1 MKFDEK
7 TQKISE
13 KSQRRIDRIGIILG
27 LSLLIACGFSYF
39 VLDAFGQQDFEI
51 DCPKNSYHGLDSQ
64 GNEACR
70 DILTNQIIEPELRMI
85 LDSDSE
91 KTESDYRVI
100 IVPET
105 EKIILNN
112 EQIPIVEISILV
124 LIGIGVSVIGVIAKK
139 RKLKIFQRKSWS
151 GIQKEQVRNRQYGKC
166 NMCFTPPTKWKYDYF
181 DGNKDKNDLYNCQGL
196 CSDCYYV
203 KAKRDNRISIY
214 QKSN

>member
-7 TQKISE
+7 SQKISE

-27 LSLLIACGFSYF
+27 LSLIIACGFSYF

-51 DCPKNSYHGLDSQ
+51 DCPENSYHGLDSH

-70 DILTNQIIEPELRMI
+70 NILTNQIIEPELRMI

-91 KTESDYRVI
+91 KMESDYRVI

-105 EKIILNN
+105 DEIILNN
-112 EQIPIVEISILV
+112 EQTPIVEISILV

-166 NMCFTPPTKWKYDYF
+166 NMCFTSPSKWKYDYF
-181 DGNKDKNDLYNCQGL
+181 DGNKDNNDLYNCQGL
-196 CSDCYYV
+196 CSDCYSV
-203 KAKRDNRISIY
+203 KTKRDNRISIY

>member
-7 TQKISE
+7 SQKISE

-51 DCPKNSYHGLDSQ
+51 DCPKNSYHGLDRQ

-70 DILTNQIIEPELRMI
+70 DIQTNQIIEPELRMI

-91 KTESDYRVI
+91 KTESDDRVI

-112 EQIPIVEISILV
+112 VQTPIVEISILV
-124 LIGIGVSVIGVIAKK
+124 LIGIGVSVIGVIVKK

-151 GIQKEQVRNRQYGKC
+151 GIQKEQVRDRQYGKC
-166 NMCFTPPTKWKYDYF
+166 NMCFTPPTKWKYDHI
-181 DGNKDKNDLYNCQGL
+181 DGNKSNNELNNCQGL
-196 CSDCYYV
+196 CPDCYLI
-203 KAKRDNRISIY
+203 KIQRDNRSHIY
-214 QKSN
+214 QK

>member
-1 MKFDEK
+1 MKFGEK
-7 TQKISE
+7 SQKISE

-70 DILTNQIIEPELRMI
+70 DIQTNQIIEPELIMI
-85 LDSDSE
+85 SDSDSE

-105 EKIILNN
+105 REIIFNN

-151 GIQKEQVRNRQYGKC
+151 GIQKEQVRDRQYGKC
-166 NMCFTPPTKWKYDYF
+166 NMCFTAPSKWKYDYF
-181 DGNKDKNDLYNCQGL
+181 DGNKDNNDLYNCQGL
-196 CSDCYYV
+196 CSNCYSV
-203 KAKRDNRISIY
+203 KTKRDNRISIY

>member
-1 MKFDEK
+1 MKFSEK
-7 TQKISE
+7 SQKISE

-27 LSLLIACGFSYF
+27 LSLLVACGFSYF

-70 DILTNQIIEPELRMI
+70 DILTNQIIEPESRMI
-85 LDSDSE
+85 LDSE
-91 KTESDYRVI
+91 KTESDYKVI

-105 EKIILNN
+105 GKIILNN
-112 EQIPIVEISILV
+112 EQTPIVEISILV
-124 LIGIGVSVIGVIAKK
+124 LIGIGVSVIGVITKK
-139 RKLKIFQRKSWS
+139 RKLKIFQRKSLS

-166 NMCFTPPTKWKYDYF
+166 NMCFTSPSKWKYDYF
-181 DGNKDKNDLYNCQGL
+181 DGNKDNDDLYNCQGL
-196 CSDCYYV
+196 CSDCYSV
-203 KAKRDNRISIY
+203 KTKRDNRISIY

>member
-27 LSLLIACGFSYF
+27 LSLVIACGFSYF

-105 EKIILNN
+105 DEIILNN
-112 EQIPIVEISILV
+112 EQTPIIEISILV

-151 GIQKEQVRNRQYGKC
+151 GIQKEQVRNRQYDKC
-166 NMCFTPPTKWKYDYF
+166 NMCFTPPSKWKYDYF
-181 DGNKDKNDLYNCQGL
+181 DGNKDNNDLYNCQGL
-196 CSDCYYV
+196 CSDCYSV
-203 KAKRDNRISIY
+203 KTKRDNRISIY

>member
-1 MKFDEK
+1 MKFVEK
-7 TQKISE
+7 SQKISE

-85 LDSDSE
+85 SDSE
-91 KTESDYRVI
+91 KTESDYKVI

-105 EKIILNN
+105 GKIILNN
-112 EQIPIVEISILV
+112 EQTPIVEISILV

-166 NMCFTPPTKWKYDYF
+166 NMCFTPPSKWKYDYF
-181 DGNKDKNDLYNCQGL
+181 DGNKDNNDLYNCQGL
-196 CSDCYYV
+196 CSDCYSV
-203 KAKRDNRISIY
+203 KTKRDNRISIY

>member
-1 MKFDEK
+1 MKFSEK
-7 TQKISE
+7 SQKISE

-27 LSLLIACGFSYF
+27 MSLLIACGFSYF

-105 EKIILNN
+105 DEIILNN
-112 EQIPIVEISILV
+112 EQTPIIEISILV

-151 GIQKEQVRNRQYGKC
+151 GIQKEQVRNRQYDKC
-166 NMCFTPPTKWKYDYF
+166 NMCFTPPSKWKYDYF
-181 DGNKDKNDLYNCQGL
+181 DGNKDNNDLYNCQGL
-196 CSDCYYV
+196 CSDCYSV
-203 KAKRDNRISIY
+203 KTKRDNRISIY
-214 QKSN
+214 QKIN

>member
-1 MKFDEK
+1 MKFVEK
-7 TQKISE
+7 SQKISE

-70 DILTNQIIEPELRMI
+70 DILTNQIIEPESRMI

-91 KTESDYRVI
+91 KTESDYRVS

-105 EKIILNN
+105 GKIILNN
-112 EQIPIVEISILV
+112 EQTPIVEISILV

-181 DGNKDKNDLYNCQGL
+181 DGNKDNNDLYNCQGL
-196 CSDCYYV
+196 CSDCYSV
-203 KAKRDNRISIY
+203 KTKRDNQISIY

>member
-1 MKFDEK
+1 MKFGEK
-7 TQKISE
+7 PQKISE

-105 EKIILNN
+105 DEIILNN
-112 EQIPIVEISILV
+112 EQTPIVEISILV

-151 GIQKEQVRNRQYGKC
+151 GIQKEQVRDRQYGKC
-166 NMCFTPPTKWKYDYF
+166 NMCFTAPSKWKYDYF
-181 DGNKDKNDLYNCQGL
+181 DGNKDNNDLYNCQGL
-196 CSDCYYV
+196 CSDCYSV
-203 KAKRDNRISIY
+203 KTKRDNRISIY

>member
-1 MKFDEK
+1 MKFVEK
-7 TQKISE
+7 SQKISE

-70 DILTNQIIEPELRMI
+70 DILTNQIIEPESRMI

-91 KTESDYRVI
+91 KMESDYKVI

-105 EKIILNN
+105 GKIILNN
-112 EQIPIVEISILV
+112 EQTPIVEISILV
-124 LIGIGVSVIGVIAKK
+124 LIGIGVSVIGISVKK

-151 GIQKEQVRNRQYGKC
+151 GIKKEQVRNRQYGKC
-166 NMCFTPPTKWKYDYF
+166 NMCFTSPSKWKYDYF
-181 DGNKDKNDLYNCQGL
+181 DGNKDNDDLYNCQGL
-196 CSDCYYV
+196 CSDCYSV
-203 KAKRDNRISIY
+203 KTKRDNRISIY

>member
-1 MKFDEK
+1 MKFVEK
-7 TQKISE
+7 PQKISE

-51 DCPKNSYHGLDSQ
+51 DCPKNSYHGLDSH

-105 EKIILNN
+105 REIILNN
-112 EQIPIVEISILV
+112 VQTPIIEISILV
-124 LIGIGVSVIGVIAKK
+124 LIGIGVSVIGVIVKK

-151 GIQKEQVRNRQYGKC
+151 GIQKEQVRDRQYGKC
-166 NMCFTPPTKWKYDYF
+166 NMCFTAPSKWKYDYF
-181 DGNKDKNDLYNCQGL
+181 DGNKDNNDLYNCQGL
-196 CSDCYYV
+196 CSDCYSV
-203 KAKRDNRISIY
+203 KTKRDNRISIY

>member
-1 MKFDEK
+1 MKFVEK
-7 TQKISE
+7 SQKISE

-70 DILTNQIIEPELRMI
+70 DILTNQIIEPESRMI

-91 KTESDYRVI
+91 KTESDYKVI

-105 EKIILNN
+105 GKIILNN
-112 EQIPIVEISILV
+112 EQTPIVEISILV
-124 LIGIGVSVIGVIAKK
+124 LIGIGVSVIGVIVKK

-151 GIQKEQVRNRQYGKC
+151 GVQKEQVRNRQYGKC
-166 NMCFTPPTKWKYDYF
+166 NMCFTQQSKWKYDYC
-181 DGNKDKNDLYNCQGL
+181 DGNKDNNDLYNCQGL
-196 CSDCYYV
+196 CSDCYSV
-203 KAKRDNRISIY
+203 KTKRNNRISIY

>member
-1 MKFDEK
+1 MKFVEK
-7 TQKISE
+7 SQKISE

-70 DILTNQIIEPELRMI
+70 DILTNQIIEPESRMI
-85 LDSDSE
+85 LDSE
-91 KTESDYRVI
+91 KMESDYKVI

-105 EKIILNN
+105 GKIILNN
-112 EQIPIVEISILV
+112 EQTPIVEISILV
-124 LIGIGVSVIGVIAKK
+124 LIGIGVSVIGVITKK
-139 RKLKIFQRKSWS
+139 RKLKIFQRKSLS

-166 NMCFTPPTKWKYDYF
+166 NMCFTSPSKWKYDYF
-181 DGNKDKNDLYNCQGL
+181 DGNKDNDDLYNCQGL
-196 CSDCYYV
+196 CSDCYSV
-203 KAKRDNRISIY
+203 KTKRDNRISIY

>member
-1 MKFDEK
+1 MKFGEK
-7 TQKISE
+7 SQKISE

-27 LSLLIACGFSYF
+27 LSLLVACGFSYF

-51 DCPKNSYHGLDSQ
+51 GCPENSYHGLDSHV
-64 GNEACR
+64 NEACR

-91 KTESDYRVI
+91 KTESDYRAS

-105 EKIILNN
+105 GEIILNN
-112 EQIPIVEISILV
+112 EQTSIVEISILV

-151 GIQKEQVRNRQYGKC
+151 SIQKEQVRNRQYGKC
-166 NMCFTPPTKWKYDYF
+166 NMCFTAPSKWKYDYF
-181 DGNKDKNDLYNCQGL
+181 DGNKDNNDLYNCQGL
-196 CSDCYYV
+196 CSDCYSV
-203 KAKRDNRISIY
+203 KTKRDNRISIY

>member
-1 MKFDEK
+1 MKFGEK
-7 TQKISE
+7 SQKISE
-13 KSQRRIDRIGIILG
+13 KSQRRIDRVGIILG

-51 DCPKNSYHGLDSQ
+51 DCPKNSYHGLDRQ

-70 DILTNQIIEPELRMI
+70 DIQTNQIIEPESRMI

-105 EKIILNN
+105 NEIILNN
-112 EQIPIVEISILV
+112 EQTPIIEISILV

-139 RKLKIFQRKSWS
+139 GKLKIFQRKSWS
-151 GIQKEQVRNRQYGKC
+151 GIQKEQVRDRQYGKC
-166 NMCFTPPTKWKYDYF
+166 NMCFTAPSKWKYDYF
-181 DGNKDKNDLYNCQGL
+181 DGNKNNNDLYNCQGL
-196 CSDCYYV
+196 CSDCHSV
-203 KAKRDNRISIY
+203 KTKRDVRISIY